1 MHGQR
6 AVSMVTYRIW
16 GLLILLLTLAAVNI
30 QAQRVPP
37 GSQPLS
43 TPPAQRVLPL
53 QTPGQRLPMPEL
65 PQPLPT
71 LDRQPRLTDQTPFP
85 DSSASIAIAL
95 LLDLDTPQSLA
106 DEVLRGTTSPLLADF
121 AYRGQAARV
130 LLLKAALR
138 SYFQRNAWAVLELE
152 SRPTHLPVMLL
163 EVDASLLRDLQ
174 MLPGVRAIQA
184 DRIVPLP
191 EPRME
196 RTPAS

>member
-6 AVSMVTYRIW
+6 AVSMMPYQRR
-16 GLLILLLTLAAVNI
+16 GLLILLLMLGAVSI
-30 QAQRVPP
+30 HAQRVPP

-65 PQPLPT
+65 PQPVPT
-71 LDRQPRLTDQTPFP
+71 LDRQPRLTDQTPIP
-85 DSSASIAIAL
+85 DVTTRIVVTL
-95 LLDLDTPQSLA
+95 VLDLDAPQHLA
-106 DEVLRGTTSPLLADF
+106 DVVLRSTASPTLAGF
-121 AYRGQAARV
+121 VYRGQAVRV

-138 SYFQRNAWAVLELE
+138 HHFERSAWVVLDLE
-152 SRPTHLPVMLL
+152 PRPTHLPVMLL
-163 EVDASLLRDLQ
+163 EVDTALLRDLQ
-174 MLPGVRAIQA
+174 MLPGVRAIQV

-191 EPRME
+191 EPRIE

>member
-1 MHGQR
+1 MQKQR
-6 AVSMVTYRIW
+6 AVPVVKYGML
-16 GLLILLLTLAAVNI
+16 GLLFTFWVVSS

-53 QTPGQRLPMPEL
+53 QTPGQRLPLPEL
-65 PQPLPT
+65 PQPVPT

-85 DSSASIAIAL
+85 GASGRIVVTL
-95 LLDLDTPQSLA
+95 VLDLDAPQYLA
-106 DEVLRGTTSPLLADF
+106 DAVLRNTASPLLAEF
-121 AYRGQAARV
+121 IYRVQVARV
-130 LLLKAALR
+130 LLLKAVLR
-138 SYFQRNAWAVLELE
+138 SHFERNAWAVLDLE
-152 SRPTHLPVMLL
+152 PRLTHLPVMLL

-174 MLPGVRAIQA
+174 LLPGVRAIQA

-191 EPRME
+191 EPRRE

>member
-1 MHGQR
+1 MQQQR
-6 AVSMVTYRIW
+6 AVNMMKYRMR
-16 GLLILLLTLAAVNI
+16 GLLILLLTLWVVSI

-53 QTPGQRLPMPEL
+53 QTPGQRLPIPEL

-85 DSSASIAIAL
+85 DVSAKIVITL
-95 LLDLDTPQSLA
+95 VLDLDEPQRLA
-106 DEVLRGTTSPLLADF
+106 DAVLRSTASPILAEF
-121 AYRGQAARV
+121 IYRGQAARV

-138 SYFQRNAWAVLELE
+138 RHFERSDWAVLDLE
-152 SRPTHLPVMLL
+152 PRPTHLPAMLL

-174 MLPGVRAIQA
+174 VLPGVRAIQA
-184 DRIVPLP
+184 DRVVPLP